1 MGFVPTSHADI
12 LSQNDTFISEKSR
25 SCGLDIPAIVNGSD
39 PHKYIVIR
47 GYCGILQHFVHSPTL
62 TRWLVSVGVLPSRLE
77 PPRRALERTHWIS
90 QFLLV
95 DVIVPHP
102 SLWDTVVRFKEQV
115 RWSEMKVVGMH
126 VRTGLLEGNVGWGR
140 FLEKEDVEL
149 FYEEAMSFTRR
160 LQLKGPVRWLV
171 LVDNEEVKQ
180 ELKEK
185 AGDYYLSTGLM
196 VAHSKEGVAQGIE
209 NSLIDNY
216 LLSECDALVLTSQST
231 YGYLAK
237 HRTDVPTVNI
247 GPGLYRKYY
256 GWCVCGRQDSSD
268 CFLLGVTEIT

>member
-180 ELKEK
+180 
-185 AGDYYLSTGLM
+185 
-196 VAHSKEGVAQGIE
+196 
-209 NSLIDNY
+209 
-216 LLSECDALVLTSQST
+216 VLT
-231 YGYLAK
+231 
-237 HRTDVPTVNI
+237 
-247 GPGLYRKYY
+247 
-256 GWCVCGRQDSSD
+256 
-268 CFLLGVTEIT
+268 